1 MRDFNNLSSKIFR
14 SIDTEE
20 LKSIISENLRPSLK
34 IVILIVLATGIAYPL
49 LLVAIGQISLPFQS
63 NGSLLTLDGKVIGSK
78 LIAQDFKSDKF
89 FHSRPAANSTST
101 VDPHITPEDAYSQIQ
116 RISEAIGLPQSTLK
130 TAVQLNM
137 ERNKLT
143 NWIVFSPPYV
153 NVLEVNIDLINSYPE
168 LYHEFTT
175 NQNPVMS
182 EVS

>member
-116 RISEAIGLPQSTLK
+116 RISEATGP
-130 TAVQLNM
+130 
-137 ERNKLT
+137 
-143 NWIVFSPPYV
+143 
-153 NVLEVNIDLINSYPE
+153 
-168 LYHEFTT
+168 TT
-175 NQNPVMS
+175 EHIEDS
-182 EVS
+182 SSAKYGKK

>member
-143 NWIVFSPPYV
+143 NWIVFAPPYV

>member
-20 LKSIISENLRPSLK
+20 LKGIISENLRPSVK

-78 LIAQDFKSDKF
+78 LIAQDFTSDKF

-101 VDPHITPEDAYSQIQ
+101 VDPHITPENAYSQIQ
-116 RISEAIGLPQSTLK
+116 RISEATGLPQSTLK
-130 TAVQLNM
+130 TAVQLNL

-143 NWIVFSPPYV
+143 NWIVFAPPYV

>member
-182 EVS
+182 GVS

>member
-116 RISEAIGLPQSTLK
+116 RISEA
-130 TAVQLNM
+130 TA
-137 ERNKLT
+137 
-143 NWIVFSPPYV
+143 
-153 NVLEVNIDLINSYPE
+153 
-168 LYHEFTT
+168 YHRAH
-175 NQNPVMS
+175 
-182 EVS
+182 

>member
-143 NWIVFSPPYV
+143 NWIVFSP
-153 NVLEVNIDLINSYPE
+153 LMLM
-168 LYHEFTT
+168 F
-175 NQNPVMS
+175 
-182 EVS
+182 

>member
-116 RISEAIGLPQSTLK
+116 RISEATGLPQSTLK

-143 NWIVFSPPYV
+143 NWIVFAPPYV

>member
-14 SIDTEE
+14 SIDTKE

-34 IVILIVLATGIAYPL
+34 IVILIILATGIAYPL

-116 RISEAIGLPQSTLK
+116 RISQATGLPQSTLK

-143 NWIVFSPPYV
+143 NWIFFSPPYV

>member
-116 RISEAIGLPQSTLK
+116 RISEATGLPQSTLK